1 MSTAEIATAAALD
14 LHAARRHFPALASG
28 FAFFDNAGGSQVLAT
43 VADAIRDY
51 LLSSNVQLGAS
62 YEVSQRATERV
73 AAGVGAAAALMN
85 ADPGEIV
92 LGGSTTQLLANL
104 GRAMGPSLGPGD
116 EVVVTNADHESNVGP
131 WARLA
136 ERGVTLRVWEV
147 EPETQELSIERLA
160 GLLGERTRLLC
171 MPHVSNVIGSIH
183 PVAAA
188 VRLAHAAGAR
198 VLVDG
203 VAYAPHRAVDVR
215 ALDVDFYVVSFYKI
229 FGPHNAALYG
239 KRERLLELAN
249 VNHFFFGPEA
259 VPAKLQPGGPTYE
272 LAAGLPPV
280 LAYLEELGGGST
292 PGSPQPLAAAF
303 AAIAA
308 HEERLVAPLLEFLA
322 GRRGVRILGRREAD
336 RRARV
341 ATVSFTVAGK
351 RPEEVTSHLDRFG
364 IGARHGD
371 FYARRLVTAL
381 GLVEQG
387 GVVRISMVHYNTADE
402 VAKVIRHLDEIL

>member
-1 MSTAEIATAAALD
+1 MSTAEIATPAALD
-14 LHAARRHFPALASG
+14 LHFARRHFPALASG
-28 FAFFDNAGGSQVLAT
+28 FAFFDNAGGSQVLAA
-43 VADAIRDY
+43 VADAVRDY
-51 LLSSNVQLGAS
+51 LLTSNVQLGAS

-85 ADPGEIV
+85 ADRGEIV

-104 GRAMGPSLGPGD
+104 GRAMAPSLGPGD

-203 VAYAPHRAVDVR
+203 VAYAPHRAIDVR

-239 KRERLLELAN
+239 QRERLVELAGI
-249 VNHFFFGPEA
+249 NHFFFGPEA
-259 VPAKLQPGGPTYE
+259 IPAKLQPGGPTYE

-280 LAYLEELGGGST
+280 LAYLEELGGEVA
-292 PGSPQPLAAAF
+292 PGSARPLAAAF

-308 HEERLVAPLLEFLA
+308 HEERLAAPLLDFLA

-381 GLVEQG
+381 GLAEQG
-387 GVVRISMVHYNTADE
+387 GVVRISMAHYNTADE